1 MAGFF
6 GIGDFTKEGP
16 GVNKN
21 GAKKKRF
28 FAFWEIFWRKK
39 GKLILINVLYL
50 VCCLPLVTIG
60 PATAGLMLVLRNMA
74 NEQPTF
80 ESSDFFDGFRKNFKQ
95 AFPVGLLFTLLFA
108 VDLFGVWF
116 YSQMAAERAEMKT
129 LAMIAMIVLF
139 GVFFILLFMSFYVYL
154 LMVTCNLKFKPLM
167 KNAFILS
174 LVALKTNILTALSL
188 IGLLALFLLPM
199 FLYVSLYPLSVIL
212 LVLYGASLPGLAVA
226 FNSYPY
232 ITKYVTDPYYEEH
245 ADEKKTPTEEAIF
258 EDLTGKDEKN

>member
-1 MAGFF
+1 MAGFL

-95 AFPVGLLFTLLFA
+95 AFPVGLLFTL
-108 VDLFGVWF
+108 
-116 YSQMAAERAEMKT
+116 
-129 LAMIAMIVLF
+129 AMIAMIVLF

-174 LVALKTNILTALSL
+174 LVALKTNILTALSM

-245 ADEKKTPTEEAIF
+245 ADERKTPKAEEIF
-258 EDLTGKDEKN
+258 EDQKGKDEKN